1 MCLSGRTCLSRIISE
16 VLWDF
21 SAPLQAGDYGVEFSH
36 GIEDI
41 VGGQLRA
48 GLRLLDIFGDTNG
61 SGILHDHGAQCF
73 YATLSL
79 KP

>member
-1 MCLSGRTCLSRIISE
+1 M
-16 VLWDF
+16 
-21 SAPLQAGDYGVEFSH
+21 EFSH

-61 SGILHDHGAQCF
+61 SGILLDHGSQCF